1 MSKPMTAF
9 TTDFQHS
16 GMVAKDLDETIAF
29 YTEKLGFEVA
39 GIFHNG
45 ENRCAFLRYGHLTIE
60 TWEGEPAPMTTG
72 AINHWAFDTPD
83 IEAAFENAK
92 ELGLKFKDTEI
103 QHIDSF
109 WGARHPLLQ
118 RVRSE
123 RRDHRVLPDRL
134 IVRLIKTRG
143 VPIHSNG
150 MGTPLVFVYVFAYA
164 FFARMQTH
172 IARVPSHFRVADV
185 RDVGLHESQRGADDV
200 LVFHAQALAQREAGV
215 VERAFLID

>member
-60 TWEGEPAPMTTG
+60 TWEGFRHPGHRSGLRKRQGTRPEVQGHRDPA
-72 AINHWAFDTPD
+72 HRQ
-83 IEAAFENAK
+83 
-92 ELGLKFKDTEI
+92 LL
-103 QHIDSF
+103 
-109 WGARHPLLQ
+109 GARHPLLQ

>member
-60 TWEGEPAPMTTG
+60 TWEGEPAPMTRRC
-72 AINHWAFDTPD
+72 HQP
-83 IEAAFENAK
+83 
-92 ELGLKFKDTEI
+92 LGFRHPGHRSGLRKRQGTRPEVQGHRDPAHR
-103 QHIDSF
+103 QLL
-109 WGARHPLLQ
+109 GARHPLLQ

-143 VPIHSNG
+143 VPIPQQRDGNA
-150 MGTPLVFVYVFAYA
+150 PRLCVCVCIRVFRAYA
-164 FFARMQTH
+164 NTYCACAVTLPCCR
-172 IARVPSHFRVADV
+172 RP
-185 RDVGLHESQRGADDV
+185 
-200 LVFHAQALAQREAGV
+200 
-215 VERAFLID
+215 